1 MPNTN
6 EVKHMNNTRKL
17 TQELLLLMLVY
28 LKIQIAAE
36 SIRLEELQHWAGA
49 PCPCPT
55 CEDDAD
61 KVETDGT
68 HTSFSDDFRREWE

>member
-1 MPNTN
+1 
-6 EVKHMNNTRKL
+6 MNNTRKL

-55 CEDDAD
+55 CEDDD
-61 KVETDGT
+61 DRVETDET
-68 HTSFSDDFRREWE
+68 QTSFSDDFRREWE